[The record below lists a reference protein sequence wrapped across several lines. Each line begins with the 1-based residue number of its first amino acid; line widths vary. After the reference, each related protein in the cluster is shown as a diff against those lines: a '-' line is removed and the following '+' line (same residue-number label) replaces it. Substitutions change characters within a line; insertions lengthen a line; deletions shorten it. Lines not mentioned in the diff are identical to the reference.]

1 MTLITDSNAGTIAA
15 ELQTQLVAANIEGIL
30 ANWQIFTL
38 PEIPQ
43 ATANADYEP
52 IGVISPFDEEIRDG
66 EGTNGQ
72 QDVVYQFLLT
82 MAKSAKAVDPVVA
95 KQDARLAVK
104 LKNREDVRQ
113 LLHHKRS
120 VLSATGLNIV
130 DVTVVRGTL
139 TVVPVWR
146 KSIDATTWEV
156 RVKVRESY
164 Q

>member
-1 MTLITDSNAGTIAA
+1 MVLLTDSNAGTIAD
-15 ELQTQLVAANIEGIL
+15 ELQRQLVAADVEGI
-30 ANWQIFTL
+30 ADNWLLCTL
-38 PEIPQ
+38 PDIPQ
-43 ATANADYEP
+43 ASAGAAFAP
-52 IGVISPFDEEIRDG
+52 VGLISPFDEEIRDG
-66 EGTNGQ
+66 AGTNGQ

-82 MAKSAKAVDPVVA
+82 VARPAKAAEATVA
-95 KQDARLAVK
+95 KQDPRLAAK
-104 LKNREDVRQ
+104 LQNRQAVRQ